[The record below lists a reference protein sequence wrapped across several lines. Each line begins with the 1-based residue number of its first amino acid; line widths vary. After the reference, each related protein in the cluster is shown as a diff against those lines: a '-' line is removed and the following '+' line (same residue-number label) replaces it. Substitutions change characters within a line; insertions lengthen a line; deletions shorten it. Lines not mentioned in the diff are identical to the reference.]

1 MKALLFTTTTCAK
14 CPAFK
19 AFVSERVHLPV
30 EVLNEKDARFGE
42 LAIHYGV
49 TAAPTLVVIDEQ
61 EKEIFQA
68 SEQYEVQEAIDKG
81 LLQNP

>member
-19 AFVSERVHLPV
+19 AYVAEHVTVPV

-42 LAIHYGV
+42 LAGRYEV
-49 TAAPTLVVIDEQ
+49 TAAPTLVLVDEQ
-61 EKEIFQA
+61 ENEIFQA
-68 SEQYEVQEAIDKG
+68 SEQYEVQEALDKG
-81 LLQNP
+81 LFQNP